1 VVSEGISHVRTII
14 CQPTRNNSFIVNM
27 FDLSLQSLLIVGLVA
42 TFVYTL
48 ALVIYRLHFHPL
60 AKFPGPR
67 LAAATKW
74 YEFYFDILKGPG
86 GQFMFEVDRLHEE
99 YGPIIRVNPNE
110 LHINDP
116 EWYDTLY
123 RAGSAVRD
131 KYPPSC
137 LFAGTPL
144 GGKFTELVNWNSDP
158 EADGYA

>member
-1 VVSEGISHVRTII
+1 
-14 CQPTRNNSFIVNM
+14 M
-27 FDLSLQSLLIVGLVA
+27 FDLSLELLLIVGLIT
-42 TFVYTL
+42 TFVYSL

-74 YEFYFDILKGPG
+74 YEFYFDILKWPG
-86 GQFMFEVDRLHEE
+86 GQFMFETDRLHEE
-99 YGPIIRVNPNE
+99 YGPIIRVNPDE

-144 GGKFTELVNWNSDP
+144 GGKFFSLKILTSEP
-158 EADGYA
+158 KADGLV

>member
-1 VVSEGISHVRTII
+1 VYAII
-14 CQPTRNNSFIVNM
+14 CKITCNLNNSFIVNM
-27 FDLSLQSLLIVGLVA
+27 FDLSLVLMLIVGLFTA
-42 TFVYTL
+42 FIYSI
-48 ALVIYRLHFHPL
+48 ALVVYRLHFHPL
-60 AKFPGPR
+60 AKFPGPK

-86 GQFMFEVDRLHEE
+86 GQFMFETDRLHEI
-99 YGPIIRVNPNE
+99 YGPIIRVNPDE

-144 GGKFTELVNWNSDP
+144 GGKPLEHISSMIEL
-158 EADGYA
+158 EADGLA

>member
-1 VVSEGISHVRTII
+1 
-14 CQPTRNNSFIVNM
+14 M
-27 FDLSLQSLLIVGLVA
+27 FDLSLVLMLIVGLFTA
-42 TFVYTL
+42 FIYSI
-48 ALVIYRLHFHPL
+48 ALVVYRLHFHPL
-60 AKFPGPR
+60 AKFPGPK

-86 GQFMFEVDRLHEE
+86 GQFMFETDRLHEI
-99 YGPIIRVNPNE
+99 YGPIIRVNPDE

-144 GGKFTELVNWNSDP
+144 GGKPLEHISPMIEL
-158 EADGYA
+158 EADGLA

>member
-1 VVSEGISHVRTII
+1 
-14 CQPTRNNSFIVNM
+14 M
-27 FDLSLQSLLIVGLVA
+27 FHLSLGLLLIAGLIIA
-42 TFVYTL
+42 FIYSL
-48 ALVIYRLHFHPL
+48 ALIIYRLHFHPL

-74 YEFYFDILKGPG
+74 YEFYFDILKGSG
-86 GQFMFEVDRLHEE
+86 GQFMFETDRLHEE
-99 YGPIIRVNPNE
+99 YGPIIRVNPDE

-144 GGKFTELVNWNSDP
+144 GGKFHNLISLTSGP
-158 EADGYA
+158 KADGLV

>member
-1 VVSEGISHVRTII
+1 VYAII
-14 CQPTRNNSFIVNM
+14 CKSTCNNSFIVNM
-27 FDLSLQSLLIVGLVA
+27 FDFSLGFMVMVGLFTA
-42 TFVYTL
+42 FIYSI
-48 ALVIYRLHFHPL
+48 ALVVYRLHFHPL
-60 AKFPGPR
+60 AKFPGPK

-86 GQFMFEVDRLHEE
+86 GQFMFETDRLHEI
-99 YGPIIRVNPNE
+99 YGPIIRVNPDE

-144 GGKFTELVNWNSDP
+144 GGKSLERIFPMSELG
-158 EADGYA
+158 ADDLA